1 VVIADH
7 CGWRPVAYAIVTSFD
22 ATPSE
27 EAVVTLAEGQKL
39 AQRVL
44 DRALA
49 PLIVRLDASDEL
61 AGMFANMLG

>member
-1 VVIADH
+1 MI
-7 CGWRPVAYAIVTSFD
+7 
-22 ATPSE
+22 
-27 EAVVTLAEGQKL
+27 AEGQKL